1 MKFPAQYSVKF
12 HWLLSSFFTAFLLTS
27 KAEATI
33 LKSWRFD
40 EAQNRLYITTDEG
53 VQPTAQ
59 LIANPIRLV
68 IDLPGTTVRQ
78 PGEIRLRR
86 NGIEAVRVGQF
97 DAQTTRLV
105 IELSPGYTVD
115 PEGVKV
121 RGVTARQWNVELP
134 TPQEIPRDVSS
145 DDYPKEKLEANT
157 AETAI
162 KNVILTPDGLFI
174 RTSGAAPE
182 LKVQRDRERSIVN
195 IDFQGA
201 KVSSELK
208 GMNIAVNRNG
218 IRNLQISQIESLP
231 PVARIT
237 LNVSNS
243 PDDWQATATN
253 TGDVIVLPTG
263 GSSARKQEAE
273 SQHHNSNAI
282 TEIQSVE
289 MAKNGTQLV
298 VKTDGPFTYTSGWD
312 LGTGYYKIT
321 IPSAKLGNR
330 VRSPQTDALD
340 VRLQQA
346 DSETV
351 AVWIKPQSG
360 IVLSEINQP
369 ASNILY
375 VQLRRATEV
384 GGRSPV
390 SNSPTSD
397 FPPTLPKG
405 RIVVVIDPGHGG
417 RDVGAV
423 GINGIKEAEIVL
435 DISQQV
441 AKILEQNGVQ
451 VVMTRTDDREI
462 ELEPRVQLAERV
474 NASLFVSIHANAI
487 NMSRPDVNGIET
499 YYYSRGWRLAYTIHN
514 SILQATGARD
524 RGVRQA
530 RFYVLRETSMP
541 AVLVET
547 GFVTGAEDAP
557 QLANP
562 AYRKVMAEAIARGI
576 LQYIQQN

>member
-12 HWLLSSFFTAFLLTS
+12 HWLLPSLFTVFLLTS

-33 LKSWRFD
+33 LKSWQFD
-40 EAQNRLYITTDEG
+40 ETQNRLYITTDEG

-68 IDLPGTTVRQ
+68 IDLPGTTVRN
-78 PGEIRLRR
+78 PGEVRLRR
-86 NGIEAVRVGQF
+86 NGIEAVRVAQF

-115 PEGVKV
+115 PESVKV
-121 RGVTARQWNVELP
+121 RGATARQWTVELP
-134 TPQEIPRDVSS
+134 TPQEIPRDVSFEG
-145 DDYPKEKLEANT
+145 YPKETLEANA
-157 AETAI
+157 AETVI

-174 RTSGAAPE
+174 RTSSAAPE
-182 LKVQRDRERSIVN
+182 LKVQRLSSIVN

-201 KVSSELK
+201 KVSSELN
-208 GMNIAVNRNG
+208 GLNMAVNRNG
-218 IRNLQISQIESLP
+218 IRNLQITQIESLP

-243 PDDWQATATN
+243 PDDWQATVLYDGN
-253 TGDVIVLPTG
+253 VIVLPTG
-263 GSSARKQEAE
+263 VAAARKQAE
-273 SQHHNSNAI
+273 SQHQSSNAI

-312 LGTGYYKIT
+312 LATGYYKIT
-321 IPSAKLGNR
+321 IPAAKLGNR
-330 VRSPQTDALD
+330 ARSPQTDALD

-351 AVWIKPQSG
+351 AVWIKPESG

-375 VQLRRATEV
+375 VQLRRAPQV
-384 GGRSPV
+384 GGSSPV
-390 SNSPTSD
+390 SNNSTSD
-397 FPPTLPKG
+397 FSFSNNG
-405 RIVVVIDPGHGG
+405 RIVVVVDPGHGG

-423 GINGIKEAEIVL
+423 GINGIQEAQIVL
-435 DISQQV
+435 DISLQV

-462 ELEPRVQLAERV
+462 DLEPRVQLAERV

-524 RGVRQA
+524 RRVRQA
-530 RFYVLRETSMP
+530 RFYVLRKTSMP

-557 QLANP
+557 RLADP
-562 AYRKVMAEAIARGI
+562 AYRRVMAEAIARGI